1 MRLRRVEKF
10 TRSVTKGLLSTQQA
24 TLSQVVCSMIVC
36 RCLCLAE
43 LARCFQSTTDFPHNL
58 KRVWRFVSNERIN
71 DRTAKELVARR
82 LIRQLHHR
90 LDIRP
95 KQYLEIIMDWT
106 TVWPYVVLEAL
117 IPLDGRAV
125 PVLSRA
131 VRRGTM
137 SCRQN
142 TFEMEFLASL
152 RRAIPKQWRVV
163 IVADRGFQRTELL
176 RFIRGLGFSFVIRVK
191 GDAWIKSGR
200 YEGKLRDY
208 SLSVGQ
214 CFKLRD
220 VVYHKS
226 KRYVLKMVL
235 NCEKIKGKKCSW
247 LLATD
252 LGLSAGQV
260 VKIYERRFWC
270 EESFRDQKQEFELE
284 AVRVKQAERLEN
296 LLLAL
301 AIVLMIIAVIAQRG
315 KKLGYEE
322 KYSIVKKRRREI
334 SWVQLGLNLLRES
347 TKYLNLLFDSSGTGF
362 YFRWA

>member
-1 MRLRRVEKF
+1 MRFKRIEKF
-10 TRSVTKGLLSTQQA
+10 TSSVTKGLLPSQQA
-24 TLSQVVCSMIVC
+24 TLSQVVCSMLVC

-43 LARCFQSTTDFPHNL
+43 LARFLQSTTYFRHNL

-71 DRTAKELVARR
+71 DRNSKEVVARR

-90 LDIRP
+90 LAIKP
-95 KQYLEIIMDWT
+95 TQPLEIILDWT

-125 PVLSRA
+125 PVLSWA
-131 VRRGTM
+131 VRRGTL

-152 RRAIPKQWRVV
+152 RRCLPKTWRVV

-176 RFIRGLGFSFVIRVK
+176 RYIKAIGLSFVIRVK
-191 GDAWIKSGR
+191 GDASIKCGR
-200 YEGKLRDY
+200 FEGKLRDY
-208 SLSVGQ
+208 PLSTGQ
-214 CFKLRD
+214 CFKLRE
-220 VVYHKS
+220 VIYHKT
-226 KRYVLKMVL
+226 KRIEMKIVL
-235 NCEKIKGKKCSW
+235 NCEKIKEKECSW

-252 LGLSAGQV
+252 LGLSARQV
-260 VKIYERRFWC
+260 VGIYERRFWC

-284 AVRVKQAERLEN
+284 AVRVKQARRLEN

-315 KKLGYEE
+315 KKLGYED
-322 KYSIVKKRRREI
+322 KFSIVKKKRSEI
-334 SWVQLGLNLLRES
+334 SWVQVGLNLLRES
-347 TKYLNLLFDSSGTGF
+347 SKYLNLLFDGSATGF

>member
-1 MRLRRVEKF
+1 MRLKRVEKF
-10 TRSVTKGLLSTQQA
+10 TSAVTKGLLPTQQA

-36 RCLCLAE
+36 RSLCLAE
-43 LARCFQSTTDFPHNL
+43 LARCFQSSTDFRHNL
-58 KRVWRFVSNERIN
+58 KRVWRYVSNDRIN
-71 DRTAKELVARR
+71 DRSAKELLARR
-82 LIRQLHHR
+82 LVRQLHHR
-90 LDIRP
+90 LEIQP
-95 KQYLEIIMDWT
+95 KQYLEVIMDWT

-125 PVLSRA
+125 PVLSWA
-131 VRRGTM
+131 ALRGSL

-142 TFEMEFLASL
+142 TLEMEFLASL
-152 RRAIPKQWRVV
+152 RRAIPRQWRVV

-176 RFIRGLGFSFVIRVK
+176 RYIRGLGFSFVIRVK

-200 YEGKLRDY
+200 FEGKLRDY
-208 SLSVGQ
+208 PLSTGQ

-220 VVYHKS
+220 VFYHKS
-226 KRYVLKMVL
+226 KRYALKLVL
-235 NCEKIKGKKCSW
+235 NCEKIKGKHCSW
-247 LLATD
+247 LIATD

-284 AVRVKQAERLEN
+284 AVRVKRAERLEN

-322 KYSIVKKRRREI
+322 KFSTVKKRRREI
-334 SWVQLGLNLLRES
+334 SWVQVGLNLLRES
-347 TKYLNLLFDSSGTGF
+347 TKYLNLLFDSSGAGF
-362 YFRWA
+362 CFRWA

>member
-1 MRLRRVEKF
+1 MRLKRVGKF
-10 TRSVTKGLLSTQQA
+10 TSSVTKGLLSSQQA
-24 TLSQVVCSMIVC
+24 TISQVVSSMIVC
-36 RCLCLAE
+36 RSLCLAE
-43 LARCFQSTTDFPHNL
+43 LARFFQSTTDFRHNL
-58 KRVWRFVSNERIN
+58 KRAWRFVSNDRIN
-71 DRTAKELVARR
+71 DRKSKEVVARR
-82 LIRQLHHR
+82 LVRQLHHR
-90 LDIRP
+90 LKIHP

-117 IPLDGRAV
+117 IPIDGRAV
-125 PVLSRA
+125 PVLSWA

-142 TFEMEFLASL
+142 SFEMEFLASL
-152 RRAIPKQWRVV
+152 RRAVPKQWRVV

-176 RFIRGLGFSFVIRVK
+176 RYIKGLGFSYVIRVK

-200 YEGKLRDY
+200 FEGKLTDY
-208 SLSVGQ
+208 PLSTGQ
-214 CFKLRD
+214 CFKLRE

-226 KRYVLKMVL
+226 KRFRLKLVL

-284 AVRVKQAERLEN
+284 AVRVKQASRLEN

-301 AIVLMIIAVIAQRG
+301 AIVLMIIAIIAERG

-322 KYSIVKKRRREI
+322 KYSIVKKKRSEI
-334 SWVQLGLNLLRES
+334 SWVRVGLNLLRES
-347 TKYLNLLFDSSGTGF
+347 TKYLNLLFDSSGAGF
-362 YFRWA
+362 CFRWA

>member
-1 MRLRRVEKF
+1 MRLKRVSKF
-10 TRSVTKGLLSTQQA
+10 TRSVTKGLLPTQQA
-24 TLSQVVCSMIVC
+24 ALSHIVCSMLTC
-36 RCLCLAE
+36 RSLCLAE
-43 LARCFQSTTDFPHNL
+43 LARCLHSSTDFRHNL
-58 KRVWRFVSNERIN
+58 KRVWRFVSNDRIN
-71 DRTAKELVARR
+71 TSTAKELLARR

-95 KQYLEIIMDWT
+95 KQQLEIIMDWT

-125 PVLSRA
+125 PVLSWA
-131 VRRGTM
+131 ALRGSL

-142 TFEMEFLASL
+142 TLEMEFLASL
-152 RRAIPKQWRVV
+152 RRAIPKQWKVV

-176 RFIRGLGFSFVIRVK
+176 RFIKGLGFSFVIRVK
-191 GDAWIKSGR
+191 GDAWIKSSK

-208 SLSVGQ
+208 ALSVGQ

-220 VVYHKS
+220 VTYHKS
-226 KRYVLKMVL
+226 KQYILKVVM

-252 LGLSAGQV
+252 LGLTAREV
-260 VKIYERRFWC
+260 VRIYERRFWC
-270 EESFRDQKQEFELE
+270 EESFRDQKQEFDLE
-284 AVRVKQAERLEN
+284 GVRVKRAERLEN

-301 AIVLMIIAVIAQRG
+301 AIVVMILAVIAVRG

-322 KYSIVKKRRREI
+322 KFSIVKKKRSEI
-334 SWVQLGLNLLRES
+334 SWVQVGLNLLRES

-362 YFRWA
+362 CFRWA